1 MRSRSHSGRA
11 RWALTLAAGSLTL
24 GTAAHSQTSGAS
36 VAGLRGGD
44 LYQAAC
50 ASCHGSDG
58 RGRPIEVVGF
68 DVPIPDF
75 TECSFATP
83 EADAD
88 WAAVIRHGG
97 PVRGFAR
104 NMPAFGRALS
114 DEQIQSVLDYIRTMC
129 DDGRWPRGELNLPR
143 ALFTEKAFPEN
154 ETVLTV
160 GLSRDPG
167 AISTE
172 LLYERRIGT
181 RGQYEVILPFELH
194 RADGGPWRQGLG
206 DVELAYKHALAH
218 SLERGSILSAGLEVA
233 LPTGSESRAFG
244 SGHSA
249 IAPFLAYG
257 QILPRDAFIHVFG
270 GAEFPMPK
278 RGNEAEVKLRA
289 ALGRTFVEANDGR
302 AWSPMVEALA
312 TRELESGAPIAWDIV
327 PQMQVSLNTRQH
339 ILFSAGVR
347 IPVTEKQGRKPTLAF
362 YLLWDWFD
370 GGLREGW

>member
-1 MRSRSHSGRA
+1 MRHRFCPGRA
-11 RWALTLAAGSLTL
+11 RWALAYIAGSLAV
-24 GTAAHSQTSGAS
+24 GAAAFGQGSGPS
-36 VAGLRGGD
+36 VARLRSGD

-58 RGRPIEVVGF
+58 RGRPVETVGF

-83 EADAD
+83 EADPD
-88 WAAVIRHGG
+88 WSAVIRHGG

-104 NMPAFGRALS
+104 NMPAFGGVLS
-114 DEQIQSVLDYIRTMC
+114 NEQVQSVLDYIRTMC
-129 DDGRWPRGELNLPR
+129 GDRRWPRGELNLPR

-160 GLSRDPG
+160 GLSRDPS

-172 LLYERRIGT
+172 LVYERRIGA
-181 RGQYEVILPFELH
+181 RGQCEVILPFELH
-194 RADGGPWRQGLG
+194 RDDGGPWRQGLG
-206 DVELAYKHALAH
+206 DIELAYKHAVAH
-218 SLERGSILSAGLEVA
+218 SVAHGSILSAGLEIA
-233 LPTGSESRAFG
+233 LPTGSEARGFG

-249 IAPFLAYG
+249 IAPFLAFG
-257 QILPRDAFIHVFG
+257 QILPGDGFLHVFG
-270 GAEFPMPK
+270 GAELPLPT
-278 RGNEAEVKLRA
+278 RGNESEATLRA
-289 ALGRTFVEANDGR
+289 ALGKTFVEANDGR
-302 AWSPMVEALA
+302 AWSPIVEALA
-312 TRELESGAPIAWDIV
+312 TRELEGGAPIAWDAV

-339 ILFSAGVR
+339 ILFNVGVR

-370 GGLREGW
+370 GGFFDGW